1 MPGNRGAERK
11 YKCMT
16 VAELAEYQ
24 LPPLAP
30 DCLMLM
36 WRCAAMQQEAL
47 AVVKHWGFTV
57 KSEIVWNKLTKHGK
71 LWFGQGHYVRGSHE
85 VCLVCVRGRVK
96 VRDRSIR
103 SSFSAYAGGPEHSRK
118 PDEIY
123 TIAERLSAGPY
134 CELFATRMR
143 AGWRQSG
150 LSLKP

>member
-1 MPGNRGAERK
+1 MIFNIAALYIDPRGQSVLRPAAPPHTTRLRPLVVRARGAGMVIKPARVLLADPPWRFNDRMPGNRGAERK

-71 LWFGQGHYVRGSHE
+71 LWFGQGHYVRG
-85 VCLVCVRGRVK
+85 
-96 VRDRSIR
+96 
-103 SSFSAYAGGPEHSRK
+103 
-118 PDEIY
+118 
-123 TIAERLSAGPY
+123 
-134 CELFATRMR
+134 
-143 AGWRQSG
+143 
-150 LSLKP
+150 